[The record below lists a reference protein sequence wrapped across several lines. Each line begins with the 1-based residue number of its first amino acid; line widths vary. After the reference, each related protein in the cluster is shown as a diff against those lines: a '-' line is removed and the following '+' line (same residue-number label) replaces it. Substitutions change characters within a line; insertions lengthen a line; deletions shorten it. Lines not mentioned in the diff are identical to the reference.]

1 MFLMVTIFGKSELR
15 AQCSP
20 DVTAPQLVCTGAYT
34 LVLDGNG
41 QGSVSLSDI
50 MVSATDNCGIPS
62 VSLSG
67 NTFDCDDVNKPGL
80 SITIIATDGAGN
92 STSCMVDITVM
103 DNTAPSLVVPASVTY
118 ECSLPA
124 TQSMATAT
132 DACGLTGPGV
142 TFSDG
147 PNSSL
152 SIPYSFTRTFSAADI
167 NGNTATGT
175 QLITVIDTGA
185 PTITVSPSNYPMS
198 QSVSCDVT
206 AVVAPTVT
214 ATDACA
220 GSLMVSSV
228 TSSTRGSIPSN
239 ANFYNYTLTTTYTAD
254 DGAGNSI
261 STSTEIVVSDME
273 EPMFTA
279 GLSTSGTISTSST
292 NTAGPCFAAYS
303 ADYSS
308 EVSDNCAALN
318 NLSAT
323 YMFIDQATNLVLY
336 SGTGLSVSKNVPVG
350 TYEVLFTVVDPSN
363 NIGSFSYVL
372 TVDDGNAP
380 TAICLSN
387 IQISIGTDGTA
398 TLDPSQVDN
407 GSSDD
412 CGLVSLSLS
421 RTQFTCSDIGAG
433 TTAPAIPVQ
442 LIVEDVT
449 GNMASCTVDVTV
461 VDNSNPSAF
470 CQDITRTLDAN
481 GETVV
486 TAQDIAAGLIA
497 NFDVC
502 GNPTTG
508 LVSQDGVNFSPSV
521 TLDCADGASVVL
533 TLQVTDGNMNTNTC
547 TSTVTL
553 VDSEDPDA
561 TCNNLNRDLTVAG
574 SYTLTVA
581 DSMAIVA
588 GSSDNCTIDQVTFSR
603 RSFGCDDLNQ
613 AVLAANASDTVQI
626 HVTVVDASGN
636 SDVCTS
642 ILTLNET
649 TAPAISCIDQTL
661 SLDANGELTVTADQL
676 LAGNIYLST
685 PGDDSLTTA
694 SFTATNA
701 FDLSFSYRDTR
712 SRLDPGFEFGY
723 IINGIPT
730 SLPVGRVR
738 LPRVVTVNLSAG
750 QTFSFYTEARDL
762 IPGGTGGSVWIR
774 NLSTSI
780 GTTIPA
786 SAFTFAGN
794 GTAFYADACGPLD
807 VQVGPVGGPYAST
820 IDFDCNDITGLPVMG
835 GGALPAMEV
844 QLQVVDQAG
853 NTSLCTSNITINDGG
868 APQVVCVSQT
878 VDLNQTGTATLLA
891 SSFDNG
897 SSMDA
902 CDGRNIT
909 FSFVDAFGVDLG
921 TTLVM
926 TCDSIGTRD
935 IYIAAE
941 DQSGNIGYCQTT
953 AVIND
958 NLGPQLTVPS
968 SLTQDCSESIDPTNT
983 GLATAVDNCDGA
995 VTVTYTDQTLTGS
1008 RNCRVI
1014 RRRFSAV
1021 DSRGNISFAFQN
1033 ITIQDNQAPVFESD
1047 PMAAGYINPNPP
1059 TAECNV
1065 PAAGIPAV
1073 TDNCDANISAVLTNT
1088 TDSRISGGVFT
1099 VSPSDAAYYDFT
1111 VVRTWTAADSCGNS
1125 SQLVQTINV
1134 DDTNAPVFDA
1144 SIATTRRISMDPL
1157 SCSAT
1162 VSIDL
1167 TGLISDQCA
1176 PDAVLTVSNDAPMG
1190 DRAYLA
1196 EATYPAGMHS
1206 ITYTAQDPKGN
1217 TSSITINIEV
1227 LDMENPVA
1235 TCNSGINLSLNNQ
1248 GVATLSVQQLDNG
1261 SSDNCGIASYQIS
1274 QSIFTCADVGFKRV
1288 TLTVTDFAGNFA
1300 TCTTSV
1306 VISETN
1312 APVFSTTPAN
1322 VTVDCGDDIND
1333 PAVVG
1338 SIEALTSCGTSATI
1352 TPNDVVLSGTST
1364 NCRTIERT
1372 YTATSPSG
1380 LTATYVQI
1388 ITVED
1393 TSIPVYVNEPTV
1405 ADRTRTFECTPDP
1418 LPVITAMDDCGA
1430 QPLVVTSNDINTQG
1444 ANPALADFY
1453 NYQIGRTYTAT
1464 DGCNTA
1470 SSINILYTVEDTSD
1484 PIVNASN
1491 QTIAADMGACQATI
1505 NIDLAA
1511 LTTDCADVAHI
1522 DFTNDSGIG
1531 NGSNLINGV
1540 LAEGVYPINYTATDP
1555 SGNQT
1560 TGTFTITIEDQTG
1573 PNVICQ
1579 NVVTTLVN
1587 GSASVAASDVLVS
1600 STDNCSAAGNLIYSL
1615 DQTTFTA
1622 PGDYP
1627 VVLTVTDEAGNAT
1640 TCFSIVTVLAP
1651 LTVTAGSASGISGA
1665 TVQLGINAM
1674 NFTSVTGLTGTVS
1687 LANLP
1692 VADFVNNISYNPIF
1706 NASDW
1711 AVFVNDDVL
1720 TFTYSGTSQV
1730 SLPATGANLFMI
1742 DVELTGAIGDMT
1754 NVIIDGSSTQFSAV
1768 QNIAG
1773 SNVVV
1778 TPATGT
1784 PGVIT
1789 VTGNG
1794 TQAFV
1799 SGTLSTAGGTAIALA
1814 DVGYLGTSSGTIT
1827 TGPAGTF
1834 SYSVPMGGSTTVS
1847 PFKDINY
1854 SNGVDIIDL
1863 ADLRQ
1868 HVLTNPAKQINDPY
1882 NRIAADVAPDGNIN
1896 ILDIIEVQQT
1906 VLDPINYEFT
1916 SNTSW
1921 RFVLDGQPLIF
1932 TQNSTDVPAYDES
1945 ATFNNISA
1953 NITDVDFTGVK
1964 IGDINRTANAAS
1976 LTSGG
1981 VLQGRTANTLEFV
1994 VQDQALI
2001 AGETYQV
2008 QLRTRDFTDVLGY
2021 QFTLTLDGSI
2031 AALDGVQP
2039 GVLAGMSTGNFNL
2052 ASSELLTHVWDNAT
2066 EVDYV
2071 DGETV
2076 FTLTLTAAAKGM
2088 LSDVL
2093 DMNGQLTPAL
2103 AYGQDRSQWDVDLV
2117 FEQVS
2122 STTSILGESFSL
2134 SQNRPNPYSGSTLID
2149 FTLPT
2154 AEAVLFQVI
2163 DVNGRVVLSRNL
2175 NGVAGKQTI
2184 ELLSTELPAVGV
2196 YHYQLITTDAAAT
2209 KSMILTK

>member
-124 TQSMATAT
+124 TQPMATAT
-132 DACGLTGPGV
+132 DGCGLATAGV

-147 PNSSL
+147 LPSSMTL
-152 SIPYSFTRTFSAADI
+152 PYSFTRTFSATDV

-175 QLITVIDTGA
+175 QLITVTDTGA

-254 DGAGNSI
+254 DGAGNSV

-273 EPMFTA
+273 APMFTS
-279 GLSTSGTISTSST
+279 GLPTSGTISTSST
-292 NTAGPCFAAYS
+292 NPAGACFAAFS

-308 EVSDNCAALN
+308 DVTDNCAPLN
-318 NLSAT
+318 TLSAT

-380 TAICLSN
+380 DAICNSAINLSVGN
-387 IQISIGTDGTA
+387 DGLA
-398 TLDPSQVDN
+398 TLTTAQVDN
-407 GSSDD
+407 GSNDD
-412 CGLVSLSLS
+412 CGPVTLALS
-421 RTQFTCSDIGAG
+421 RSTFDCTHIGMMVPVVLSVTDGAG
-433 TTAPAIPVQ
+433 NVSTCTT
-442 LIVEDVT
+442 
-449 GNMASCTVDVTV
+449 MVTV

-626 HVTVVDASGN
+626 HVTVIDASGN

-762 IPGGTGGSVWIR
+762 IPGGTGGSVWIH

-835 GGALPAMEV
+835 GGTLPAMEV

-853 NTSLCTSNITINDGG
+853 NTSLCTSSITINDGG

-995 VTVTYTDQTLTGS
+995 VTVTYTDQTITGS

-1033 ITIQDNQAPVFESD
+1033 ITIQDNLAPVFTTNVND
-1047 PMAAGYINPNPP
+1047 PGYIDPNPV
-1059 TAECNV
+1059 TAECAIPV
-1065 PAAGIPAV
+1065 AVTPAV
-1073 TDNCDANISAVLTNT
+1073 MDNCDMNVTNVVLDTTDTRISARGMFMVT
-1088 TDSRISGGVFT
+1088 
-1099 VSPSDAAYYDFT
+1099 PSDAAYYNFT
-1111 VVRTWTAADSCGNS
+1111 VVRTWTATDSCGNTA
-1125 SQLVQTINV
+1125 QRVQTV
-1134 DDTNAPVFDA
+1134 EVADTQAPVFDA
-1144 SIATTRRISMDPL
+1144 SIQTTRQIAMDIG
-1157 SCSAT
+1157 SCSAN
-1162 VSIDL
+1162 VNIDL
-1167 TGLISDQCA
+1167 TGLVTDACA
-1176 PDAVLTVSNDAPMG
+1176 PLAELMVSNSAG
-1190 DRAYLA
+1190 GSYVAQG
-1196 EATYPAGMHS
+1196 TYPAGMHS
-1206 ITYTAQDPKGN
+1206 ITFTAEDPTGN
-1217 TSSITINIEV
+1217 TNSITIDFEV
-1227 LDMENPVA
+1227 LDRTNPTA

-1248 GVATLSVQQLDNG
+1248 GFATLSVQQLDNG
-1261 SSDNCGIASYQIS
+1261 SNDNCGIASYQIS
-1274 QSIFTCADVGFKRV
+1274 QSNFTCADIGFNRV
-1288 TLTVTDFAGNFA
+1288 TLTVTDLAGNIA

-1306 VISETN
+1306 IVSETN
-1312 APVFSTTPAN
+1312 APVFSTTPAD
-1322 VTVDCGDDIND
+1322 VTVDCSDNLND
-1333 PAVVG
+1333 PVIVG
-1338 SIEALTSCGTSATI
+1338 AAEALTACGTAATI
-1352 TPNDVVLSGTST
+1352 TIVDVTTAGTSD
-1364 NCRTIERT
+1364 NCRVISRT
-1372 YTATSPSG
+1372 HTATSPSG
-1380 LTATYVQI
+1380 LTATYVQEI
-1388 ITVED
+1388 IVED
-1393 TSIPVYVNEPTV
+1393 NSVPTFDNAPAV
-1405 ADRTRTFECTPDP
+1405 ADRTQTFECVADP
-1418 LPVITAMDDCGA
+1418 LPVLTASDDCGA
-1430 QPLVVTSNDINTQG
+1430 QPLVSILADGNTQG
-1444 ANPALADFY
+1444 SNPANADFY
-1453 NYQIGRTYTAT
+1453 NYTISRTYSAS
-1464 DGCNTA
+1464 DGCNFA
-1470 SSINILYTVEDTSD
+1470 SSVTIVYTVEDTEA
-1484 PIVNASN
+1484 PQVNISN
-1491 QTIAADMGACQATI
+1491 QTIAADMGACQATV

-1511 LTTDCADVAHI
+1511 LTTDCASTANI
-1522 DFTNDSGIG
+1522 TFTNDSGIG
-1531 NGSNLINGV
+1531 NGANLINGV
-1540 LAEGVYPINYTATDP
+1540 LAAGVYTVNYTAADP
-1555 SGNQT
+1555 TGNQES
-1560 TGTFTITIEDQTG
+1560 GSFTITIEDQTG

-1640 TCFSIVTVLAP
+1640 TCSSIVTVLAP

-1834 SYSVPMGGSTTVS
+1834 SYSVPLGGSTTVS

-1932 TQNSTDVPAYDES
+1932 TQNSTDVPACDES

-2076 FTLTLTAAAKGM
+2076 FTLTLTAAANGM